1 MAVRRNVGMRRR
13 SRALRDPPFAL
24 PGTPENKEWTEHA
37 IRALQGLLDFILLK
51 FQERRVL

>member
-1 MAVRRNVGMRRR
+1 MAVRRNVGIRRR